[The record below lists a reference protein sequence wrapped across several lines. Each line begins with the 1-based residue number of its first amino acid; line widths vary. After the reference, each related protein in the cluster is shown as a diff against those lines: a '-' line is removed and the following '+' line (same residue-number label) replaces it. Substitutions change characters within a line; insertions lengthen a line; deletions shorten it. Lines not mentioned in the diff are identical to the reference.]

1 MELGNELF
9 FWCGELIFARQREK
23 TNSESPAS
31 RKFCLASG
39 GCKLEQTR
47 MWLGLVDLSRILS
60 GIFFR
65 RVHPVSEMT
74 GQNGQNGRFCDITK
88 RPGFL
93 KWRFLGRFRPLLLH

>member
-1 MELGNELF
+1 MSHWFLSRYRTAEHRKA
-9 FWCGELIFARQREK
+9 ARRLAGRQQ
-23 TNSESPAS
+23 SPG
-31 RKFCLASG
+31 RRNFCLASG